1 MADDEL
7 IEIELGFDRLEAQ
20 LIAAQCE
27 GADLRVELRLMDNSG
42 QAAGLSA
49 LQAHRLLL
57 RADDRSEVEAIVE
70 DARGPSA

>member
-27 GADLRVELRLMDNSG
+27 GADIQVELRLMDNSG
-42 QAAGLSA
+42 QAPGLSA

-57 RADDRSEVEAIVE
+57 RADDRPEVEAIVE
-70 DARGPSA
+70 DARGSSA